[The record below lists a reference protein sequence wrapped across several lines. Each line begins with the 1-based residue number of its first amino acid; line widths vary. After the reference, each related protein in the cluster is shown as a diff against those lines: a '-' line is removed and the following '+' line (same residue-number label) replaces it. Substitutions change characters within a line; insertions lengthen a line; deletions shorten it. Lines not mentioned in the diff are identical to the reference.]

1 MATHLLAL
9 TIALGMLCF
18 TTSSASPVYG
28 RGSKVVVDVE
38 DPLGDGS
45 YPKAYKGGY
54 KEMNAGYPQG
64 DSWYQQVDGGFP
76 QLDRGYQQGDAR
88 YPQEDGEYQQGDEGY
103 QTFILPQA
111 FTRISRWDTNVFYN
125 NFQLYSF

>member
-1 MATHLLAL
+1 MATQPLAL
-9 TIALGMLCF
+9 AIALGMLCSS
-18 TTSSASPVYG
+18 TSSTSP
-28 RGSKVVVDVE
+28 S
-38 DPLGDGS
+38 LGDGA
-45 YPKAYKGGY
+45 YPKAYKGRY

-64 DSWYQQVDGGFP
+64 DAWYQQVDGGFP

-103 QTFILPQA
+103 QKFILPQA

-125 NFQLYSF
+125 HFQLYFF